1 MVKAIRP
8 AVEATTDGDLDAT
21 IEANVK
27 NVVQALRSSTPV
39 LKPKVDSGEVHVI
52 ADNYSLETGAV
63 TFLEDK

>member
-39 LKPKVDSGEVHVI
+39 LKPKVDSGEVQVI
-52 ADNYSLETGAV
+52 GGNYSLETGAV
-63 TFLEDK
+63 AFLEEK